1 MVDRTTGQTSFN
13 LDLNNLVE
21 DAFERCGQELRTGYN
36 FRTARRSLNLLTI
49 EWANRGLNQWTI
61 QEKTI
66 AMVEGTTSYNVDSS
80 VSTAAIDVLDAFVRQ
95 TVNSENSD
103 IQMTRLSRS
112 EYSAIPNKSTQGQ
125 PLQFFVDKQISPTI
139 SVYPTPDETSK
150 YTIHLNVLTRMDDV
164 DAATNTLQMPF
175 RFYPCLAAGLA
186 YYISI
191 KKNPERTGLL
201 KQIYEEEF
209 QRALDADEDRA
220 SLRITP
226 DISNYNI
233 A

>member
-1 MVDRTTGQTSFN
+1 
-13 LDLNNLVE
+13 
-21 DAFERCGQELRTGYN
+21 
-36 FRTARRSLNLLTI
+36 
-49 EWANRGLNQWTI
+49 
-61 QEKTI
+61 
-66 AMVEGTTSYNVDSS
+66 
-80 VSTAAIDVLDAFVRQ
+80 
-95 TVNSENSD
+95 
-103 IQMTRLSRS
+103 
-112 EYSAIPNKSTQGQ
+112 
-125 PLQFFVDKQISPTI
+125 
-139 SVYPTPDETSK
+139 
-150 YTIHLNVLTRMDDV
+150 MDDV